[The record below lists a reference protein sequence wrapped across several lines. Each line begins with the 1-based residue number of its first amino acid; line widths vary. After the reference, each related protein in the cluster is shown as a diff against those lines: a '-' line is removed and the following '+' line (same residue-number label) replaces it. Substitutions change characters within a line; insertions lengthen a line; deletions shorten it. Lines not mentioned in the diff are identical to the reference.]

1 MDPISEAQ
9 IIEATVYR
17 SMILEAAGIDAG
29 DWTDLVDRVD
39 DIEDRL
45 IPAQQ
50 AITGGRFYGTLTSID
65 GYGATQPFTMSENIL
80 YVSAFHCPQ
89 DATFNEMRIRVTT
102 AGSAFS
108 FMRMAIYNS
117 TSNGV
122 PSTLRE
128 ELGDI
133 GIGTTTGEKAQSI
146 SLTLPR
152 GNYWLGG
159 FVPES
164 GIAIQSVNAGTS
176 YGLTAVLGHLDTTG
190 TTPRASG
197 FRGTAITDGELP
209 SSFGTLSTHAPIP
222 VFWLRA

>member
-89 DATFNEMRIRVTT
+89 DATFNEMRIRIENT
-102 AGSAFS
+102 GSIFRLV
-108 FMRMAIYNS
+108 RMAIYNS
-117 TSNGV
+117 ASNGT
-122 PSTLRE
+122 PSTLRQS
-128 ELGDI
+128 LGDI
-133 GIGTTTGEKAQSI
+133 FIGSTSGEKAQSI

-159 FVPES
+159 FAAGPDIS
-164 GIAIQSVNAGTS
+164 IQSVNAGTS
-176 YGLTAVLGHLDTTG
+176 YGLTAVLGHLDTSG
-190 TTPRASG
+190 GAPRASG
-197 FRGTAITDGELP
+197 YRATPIVDGELP
-209 SSFGTLSTHAPIP
+209 SSFGQLSTHAPIP